1 MSRRKLKFTT
11 GILVV
16 AAAIGVLVGVSFQG
30 NMAYYI
36 EVDDYLSKGSAA
48 YGDAF
53 KVRGFVVVDSI
64 RRVPGVLRLE
74 FEINDGEGG
83 RALTVRYD
91 KEVPDTFVEDAEVV
105 VKGALTPEGV
115 FQADTLLAKC
125 PSKYEAE
132 IKQPGAQTS

>member
-1 MSRRKLKFTT
+1 M
-11 GILVV
+11 
-16 AAAIGVLVGVSFQG
+16 
-30 NMAYYI
+30 
-36 EVDDYLSKGSAA
+36 
-48 YGDAF
+48 
-53 KVRGFVVVDSI
+53 
-64 RRVPGVLRLE
+64 LRLE
-74 FEINDGEGG
+74 FEMNDGEGG